1 MVGDPGK
8 TSGAVS
14 ASMEATPPLE
24 PREQEQDHPKLSR
37 GLHQRH
43 VTMIGFG
50 GIIGAGLFVGS
61 SAVIHQSGPAAVVS
75 YLLAGIIVMLTMR
88 MLGEMAV
95 ARPSTGS
102 FVEYAGVTLGSWA
115 GFTSGWLYWYFW
127 LIVLAVEA
135 VAGATIL
142 QSWIPGVPIWVF
154 SLGLISILTATNLYS
169 VRSYGEF
176 EFWFASIKVSA
187 IIVFSLIMLA
197 ALLGVIGGTGAS
209 ASNLTGHGGFFA
221 QGDVAVLS
229 AVSAVMFAIIGG
241 EIATI
246 AAAESDQPSKA
257 VARTTQML
265 AVRISIF
272 YVVSILLIVMVLP
285 WNSITV
291 GKSPFAAALNQVGIA
306 GSATIMNAIVLTAV
320 CSALNSSIYIASRI
334 MFVLSRNGDAPM
346 AMEKLTRHG
355 VPLRAIFA
363 ATAFGFGSVVVEAF
377 SPSGVFQFLLNTS
390 GTVVLLVYVMMAASQ
405 LILRRRL
412 EATDPESLTLK
423 MWLFPGLT
431 IATIAAML
439 AVLVSM
445 AFIESLRSQL
455 FWSLASAAAVLLAYW
470 ARERVYARRP
480 GRADIRPP
488 DSLDI
493 AGPST
498 QA

>member
-1 MVGDPGK
+1 MV
-8 TSGAVS
+8 T
-14 ASMEATPPLE
+14 EAPS
-24 PREQEQDHPKLSR
+24 EQQHQEGHPKLSR

-61 SAVIHQSGPAAVVS
+61 SAVIHQSGPAAVLS

-95 ARPSTGS
+95 ARPATGS
-102 FVEYAGVTLGSWA
+102 FVEYARVGLGSWA
-115 GFTSGWLYWYFW
+115 GFTAGWLYWYFW
-127 LIVLAVEA
+127 VIVLAVEA
-135 VAGATIL
+135 VAGATIIHG
-142 QSWIPGVPIWVF
+142 WFPGVPIWVA
-154 SLGLISILTATNLYS
+154 SLALITILTATNLYS

-197 ALLGVIGGTGAS
+197 AVFGVIGGTGAS
-209 ASNLTGHGGFFA
+209 VSNLTAHGGFFA

-246 AAAESDQPSKA
+246 AAAESDQPSRA

-272 YVVSILLIVMVLP
+272 YVVSVLLIVMVLP
-285 WNSITV
+285 WNSVKV
-291 GKSPFAAALNQVGIA
+291 GQSPFAAALNQVGIT

-334 MFVLSRNGDAPM
+334 MFVLSANGDAPKR
-346 AMEKLTRHG
+346 MEKVTKRG
-355 VPLRAIFA
+355 VPVRAIFA

-377 SPSGVFQFLLNTS
+377 SPHGVFQFLLDTS

-405 LILRRRL
+405 LVLRRRL
-412 EATDPESLTLK
+412 EATDPDSLTLK

-439 AVLVSM
+439 AVLISM
-445 AFIESLRSQL
+445 VFIDSVRSQL
-455 FWSLASAAAVLLAYW
+455 SWSLASAAFVLVAYW
-470 ARERVYARRP
+470 ARVRLRVRARRP
-480 GRADIRPP
+480 GRSDVRQRDGLEI
-488 DSLDI
+488 
-493 AGPST
+493 GPST
-498 QA
+498 QS